1 MQDGLAKI
9 PLKEKVGYS
18 LGDTGSNLFF
28 QTFIYFM
35 LIFYTDVFGI
45 TAKAAGTMF
54 LVTKIWDAV
63 NDPVMGM
70 IADRTNTR
78 LGKFRPYLIW
88 VAIPLGVLGV
98 LTFTTPELSS
108 AGKLI
113 YAYIMYTLLMMAYT
127 AINVPY
133 ASIMGVMTPNSNERT
148 KVSSFR
154 FVAVFAALFFI
165 QYFIPTMTED
175 AADPQKRWQLTMA
188 IVSGLAVVLF
198 LIAFFSSK
206 ERVQPPKGQKTP
218 FKEDLL
224 DLATNKPWLLIGI
237 ATVLQLIFLCM
248 RGGSTMYYFTYFVKD
263 QEIALLGKVFDLS
276 YSRLFSI
283 FTMSGTAFTII
294 GAIVTAPISK
304 IFGKSTTYAA
314 FLGIA
319 GISSGLIIFAGSQDV
334 AFIFVLNIIASFA
347 VGPVSVLQWA
357 IYADAAD
364 YSEWKKGRRATG
376 LVMSASLFML
386 KLGIALGATAN
397 AWILAAYGYQPNQ
410 EQNEMGLLGIR
421 MVMTVYPAIFALL
434 GMVLMFFY
442 PLGKDE
448 MEQIELDLIERRR
461 QRGELDPE
469 VVKGDEEQGNIEG
482 GQGDVS

>member
-1 MQDGLAKI
+1 MRDELQKLSI
-9 PLKEKVGYS
+9 KEKVGYS

-35 LIFYTDVFGI
+35 LFFYTDVFGI

-54 LVTKIWDAV
+54 LITKIWDAV
-63 NDPVMGM
+63 NDPMMGM
-70 IADRTNTR
+70 IADRTNSR
-78 LGKFRPYLIW
+78 WGKFRPYLLW
-88 VAIPLGVLGV
+88 GAIPFGVLGV
-98 LTFTTPELSS
+98 LAFTTPELNS

-113 YAYIMYTLLMMAYT
+113 YAYVMYTLLMMAYT
-127 AINVPY
+127 AVNVPY
-133 ASIMGVMTPNSNERT
+133 ASIMGVMTPNTVERT
-148 KVSSFR
+148 KVSSYR
-154 FVAVFAALFFI
+154 FVAAFAALFFI

-175 AADPQKRWQLTMA
+175 AANPQKSWQLTMTM
-188 IVSGLAVVLF
+188 ISGLAVVLF
-198 LIAFFSSK
+198 FIAFFSSR

-218 FKEDLL
+218 FKQDLI

-248 RGGSTMYYFTYFVKD
+248 RGGSTFFYFRYFVKD
-263 QEIALLGKVFDLS
+263 QELMLFGNALSVS
-276 YSRLFSI
+276 YSRLFSA
-283 FTMSGTAFTII
+283 FTMSGTALTII
-294 GAIVTAPISK
+294 GAIVTTPISK
-304 IFGKSTTYAA
+304 IFGKSMTYAV

-334 AFIFVLNIIASFA
+334 AFIFILNLIASFS

-364 YSEWKKGRRATG
+364 YSEWKKNRRATG

-410 EQNEMGLLGIR
+410 EQTEMGLLGIR
-421 MVMTVYPAIFALL
+421 MVMTVYPAIFALV

-442 PLGKDE
+442 PLGKKE
-448 MEQIELDLIERRR
+448 MERVELDLIERRR
-461 QRGELDPE
+461 KRELDTPAE
-469 VVKGDEEQGNIEG
+469 EG
-482 GQGDVS
+482 GQA